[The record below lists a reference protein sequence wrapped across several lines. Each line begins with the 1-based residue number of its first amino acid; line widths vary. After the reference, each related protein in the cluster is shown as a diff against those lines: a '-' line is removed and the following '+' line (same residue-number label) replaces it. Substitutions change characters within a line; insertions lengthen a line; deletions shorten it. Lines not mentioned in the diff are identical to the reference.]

1 MCVLRFLK
9 PDVVPGPGQPSQMAP
24 APRDTAEQ
32 AAAAAATQ
40 SAKRQAGKALDLAP
54 AIKKQCTES
63 SGEAAPEPDRRMQE
77 PVTLSDP
84 TSTSMRRPS
93 LTTTTPHSAAAVAEE
108 AAMSLDGML
117 SSARISENGTSASS
131 DQIQALELATSM
143 GLGSPQYVVKPDD
156 DNPGCFSGYASLQ
169 PGSRAPSRLAFV
181 RNASSKAEATSKI
194 AEELH
199 GWLKK
204 EWQRRVD
211 LRSTFLKDI
220 VAVGT

>member
-1 MCVLRFLK
+1 MCVLRLLK

-24 APRDTAEQ
+24 APRDNAEQ

-40 SAKRQAGKALDLAP
+40 STKRQAGKTLDPAP

-63 SGEAAPEPDRRMQE
+63 SGEAAPEPDRGMQE

-84 TSTSMRRPS
+84 ASTSMRRPS